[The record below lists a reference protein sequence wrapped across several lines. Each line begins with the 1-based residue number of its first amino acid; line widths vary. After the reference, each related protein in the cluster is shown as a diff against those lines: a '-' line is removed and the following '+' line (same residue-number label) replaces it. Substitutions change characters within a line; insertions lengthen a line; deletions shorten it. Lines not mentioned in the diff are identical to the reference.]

1 MSPKRIAYRDSR
13 RPQRRAERKAEGHP
27 EVQRMTIAVRKSRM
41 LSTAKIRSR
50 DAGMPFDLTRDD
62 VIIPSHCPVLG
73 IELDPLAKN
82 KADNLPTF
90 DRIDNAKGYVKGNV
104 WVISWRAN
112 RLKWNSTL
120 DELRSLVR
128 ALEERTKLIECRV
141 PFQTI
146 RA

>member
-1 MSPKRIAYRDSR
+1 
-13 RPQRRAERKAEGHP
+13 
-27 EVQRMTIAVRKSRM
+27 
-41 LSTAKIRSR
+41 
-50 DAGMPFDLTRDD
+50 MPFDLTRDD

-128 ALEERTKLIECRV
+128 ALEEQERKAFRRASNAWFKRV
-141 PFQTI
+141 
-146 RA
+146 A